1 MRLPMRKLL
10 IGLNLLVL
18 SMIPIRAHAETA
30 LDTIKSRI
38 NQVLAVL
45 RDPALKSESAME
57 VKKKRL
63 RQIFDTTFD
72 YVELSRSTLSRN
84 WDKLKPDQ
92 QKEFMQLYKALL
104 EKVYMDTILSY
115 KDQEVVIGKE
125 RALGENRVEVDT
137 KLISGSTE
145 NPINFRMISKSS
157 EWWVYD
163 FVVENISVVANYRSQ
178 FNRILTKESPESM
191 LEVIRQKVSGL
202 SGQAQQP

>member
-18 SMIPIRAHAETA
+18 SMVPIQVHADSA
-30 LDTIKSRI
+30 LDTIKSRV
-38 NQVLAVL
+38 NQVLVVL
-45 RDPALKSESAME
+45 RDPALKSESAKE
-57 VKKKRL
+57 LKKKRL
-63 RQIFDTTFD
+63 RLIFDNTFE
-72 YVELSRSTLSRN
+72 YVELSKSTLSRN

-145 NPINFRMISKSS
+145 TPINFRMISKSS

>member
-1 MRLPMRKLL
+1 MRKLL

-18 SMIPIRAHAETA
+18 SMVPIQVHADSA
-30 LDTIKSRI
+30 LDTIKSRV
-38 NQVLAVL
+38 NQVLVVL
-45 RDPALKSESAME
+45 RDPALKSESAKE
-57 VKKKRL
+57 LKKKRL

-145 NPINFRMISKSS
+145 TPINFRMISKSA

-163 FVVENISVVANYRSQ
+163 FVVENISVVSNYRTQ

-191 LEVIRQKVSGL
+191 LEVIRKKVSGL

>member
-115 KDQEVVIGKE
+115 KDQEVAFGKE
-125 RALGENRVEVDT
+125 RALGENKVEVDT

-145 NPINFRMISKSS
+145 TPINFRMISKSA

-163 FVVENISVVANYRSQ
+163 FVIENISVVLNYRSQ
-178 FNRILTKESPESM
+178 FGRILTKQSPEEM
-191 LEVIRQKVSGL
+191 LAALRKQVRPQ
-202 SGQAQQP
+202 

>member
-1 MRLPMRKLL
+1 MRKLL

-18 SMIPIRAHAETA
+18 SMVPIQVHADSA
-30 LDTIKSRI
+30 LDTIKSRV
-38 NQVLAVL
+38 NQVLVVL
-45 RDPALKSESAME
+45 RDPALKSESAKE
-57 VKKKRL
+57 LKKKRL
-63 RQIFDTTFD
+63 RLIFDNTFE
-72 YVELSRSTLSRN
+72 YVELSKSTLSRN

-115 KDQEVVIGKE
+115 QDQEVVFGKE

-145 NPINFRMISKSS
+145 TPINFRMISKSS

-163 FVVENISVVANYRSQ
+163 FVVENISVVSNYRSQ

-191 LEVIRQKVSGL
+191 LEVIRNKVSGL

>member
-1 MRLPMRKLL
+1 MRKLL

-18 SMIPIRAHAETA
+18 SMVPIQVHADSA

-38 NQVLAVL
+38 NQVLVVL
-45 RDPALKSESAME
+45 RDPALKSESAKE
-57 VKKKRL
+57 LKKKRL
-63 RQIFDTTFD
+63 RLIFDNTFE
-72 YVELSRSTLSRN
+72 YVELSKSTLSRN

-115 KDQEVVIGKE
+115 KDQEVVFGKA
-125 RALGENRVEVDT
+125 RALGENRAEVDT

-145 NPINFRMISKSS
+145 TPINFRMISKSS

-163 FVVENISVVANYRSQ
+163 FVVENISVVSNYRSQ
-178 FNRILTKESPESM
+178 FGRILTKQSPEDM
-191 LEVIRQKVSGL
+191 LAALRKQVSGL
-202 SGQAQQP
+202 SSQAQQP